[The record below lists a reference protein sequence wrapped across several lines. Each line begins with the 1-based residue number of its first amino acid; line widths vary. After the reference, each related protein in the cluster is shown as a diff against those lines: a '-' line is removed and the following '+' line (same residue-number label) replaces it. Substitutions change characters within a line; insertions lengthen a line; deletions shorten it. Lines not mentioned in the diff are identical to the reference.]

1 MFIHISK
8 QSRALIE
15 WHTTKATMPS
25 LPVFRRDLELQA
37 RELQQDFPPMRSPNS
52 ATCKAQKYKNIAA
65 ITKINP

>member
-8 QSRALIE
+8 QSKALIE

-65 ITKINP
+65 MTKINP

>member
-8 QSRALIE
+8 QSKALIE